1 MKPSEYHAC
10 ASGDC
15 PHQTSAE
22 CVTALLALADEQYEE
37 IERLKEEAKASV
49 SPSSLTPET

>member
-15 PHQTSAE
+15 PHQTSDE

-37 IERLKEEAKASV
+37 IERLKEELKPV
-49 SPSSLTPET
+49 T